1 MLQTCETH
9 QNYRSFP
16 VCVCVCV
23 CDRITHYHETK
34 GITNFTELKQTMQIR
49 DPGNGI
55 TIEIM

>member
-16 VCVCVCV
+16 VCVR
-23 CDRITHYHETK
+23 DRITHYHETK
-34 GITNFTELKQTMQIR
+34 GITNFTELKQTMKIR
-49 DPGNGI
+49 DPENGI

>member
-34 GITNFTELKQTMQIR
+34 GITNFTELKQTMKIR

-55 TIEIM
+55 TVEIM